1 MRLAKILIDKGLVN
15 REQMDRALEYKDSK
29 RIRLDRALIQIG
41 AVSEKDL
48 LTALGEH
55 LNMPLVN
62 LVQAPVDPEVVKLL
76 PPKLVYR
83 RRVMPLWHRE
93 GLLEVAISNPFESY
107 ALDDIQLL
115 TDASFGKHSVA
126 LPILRFY
133 DRLNRLYCWRTFFYF
148 CNWCTYWLR
157 SFPIWQISVSSFQL
171 FNGQQKRPEY

>member
-15 REQMDRALEYKDSK
+15 QEQMSRALEYKSSK

-83 RRVMPLWHRE
+83 RRVMPLWRRD
-93 GLLEVAISNPFESY
+93 GLLEVAISNPLNPTLWMISSSSPARKFVLFWDAKRKSSASLKNITAWAAIPSMSSPAESWKM
-107 ALDDIQLL
+107 DFSPP
-115 TDASFGKHSVA
+115 ASKEPRA
-126 LPILRFY
+126 K
-133 DRLNRLYCWRTFFYF
+133 T
-148 CNWCTYWLR
+148 
-157 SFPIWQISVSSFQL
+157 
-171 FNGQQKRPEY
+171 